1 MDSEQHVNQVIMN
14 ISEVNTSKADL
25 QCAPGREFEAGSCI
39 SLVVLEEMA
48 RAYNKSAGAKD
59 KIRLC
64 SNQSV
69 MNPQKYKL
77 YLVYEIGRRVGE
89 KCSTQKCWTTQ
100 DFISHMN
107 RAAKMEL
114 LKYTFRPDSPQGR
127 FDWLSTFD
135 INDSM
140 SQYEKKYKD
149 FKFYGAVPMDFADI
163 NSPINSADYRQLINE
178 GITKVGVIFNLDDSN
193 QPGSHWVAMYTDLDK
208 GEILYFD
215 SFAVKPEKRV
225 RALMRKQARFIMEHK
240 KIPLEKLKIA
250 SNKVQH
256 QKLNTEC
263 GVYSMNFLIRM
274 ARGDN
279 FDKLCNTPI
288 PDKEINKCRKVYFD
302 PYTKKRN

>member
-1 MDSEQHVNQVIMN
+1 MSEQYIDQIILN
-14 ISEVNTSKADL
+14 ISDATPGKADL

-48 RAYNKSAGAKD
+48 NAYNKSASGND
-59 KIRLC
+59 KIRL
-64 SNQSV
+64 SKNTSV
-69 MNPQKYKL
+69 LNPQKYKL
-77 YLVYEIGRRVGE
+77 YLVHEIDNRVGD
-89 KCSTQKCWTTQ
+89 KCTSQKCWTTQ
-100 DFISHMN
+100 EFIKLMN
-107 RAAKMEL
+107 QSAKMEL

-140 SQYEKKYKD
+140 AQYEKKYKD

-163 NSPINSADYRQLINE
+163 GSPINYANLNDLVSK
-178 GITKVGVIFNLDDSN
+178 GKTKIGVIFNLDESTK
-193 QPGSHWVAMYTDLDK
+193 PGSHWVAMFTDLAK

-225 RALMRKQARFIMEHK
+225 RALMRKHTRFIMDSK
-240 KIPLEKLKIA
+240 QIPLDKVRIE
-250 SNKVQH
+250 SNNVQH

-274 ARGDN
+274 ARGDD
-279 FDKLCNTPI
+279 FLKLCNTPI
-288 PDKEINKCRKVYFD
+288 SDREINKCRKVYFD
-302 PYTKKRN
+302 PYSKRKN